1 MNADVTV
8 GAVVMRSVVGDTEAN
23 LASITALVNQAAQ
36 KNVDILCFPE
46 LCLTGYSTSP
56 RIQDE
61 ALTMDSPAVASL
73 VDLARRTGICILA
86 GFAERER
93 DAVYATHLAFS
104 GDGILGA
111 YRKLHLG
118 PPEHSIFTPGDN
130 VTVFQSHGATFGV
143 QLCYDAHFPE
153 LSTLYAV
160 KGADI
165 LFMPHASPNGSPDKK
180 LESWLRHLT
189 ARAYDNGAFVLACNQ
204 RGNNGRGLHFPGLAV
219 ILSPDG
225 RVMARNTDD
234 VDSLTTATLHKAEL
248 ESVRRHRMRYF
259 LPNRRPELYGD
270 LTDRKKSS

>member
-1 MNADVTV
+1 MDADVTV
-8 GAVVMRSVVGDTEAN
+8 GAVVMRSIVGDTDAN
-23 LASITALVNQAAQ
+23 LACISSFVDRAARG
-36 KNVDILCFPE
+36 NVDILCFPE
-46 LCLTGYSTSP
+46 LCLTGYSVSP

-86 GFAERER
+86 GFVERER
-93 DAVYATHLAFS
+93 GAVYATHLAVS
-104 GDGILGA
+104 KDGILGA

-118 PPEHSIFTPGDN
+118 PPEHAIFSPGNDIA
-130 VTVFQSHGATFGV
+130 VFQTHGTRFGV

-165 LFMPHASPNGSPDKK
+165 LFMPHASPNGTSESK

-189 ARAYDNGAFVLACNQ
+189 ARAYDNGVFVLACNQ
-204 RGNNGRGLHFPGLAV
+204 RGDNGWGLHFPGLAV

-225 RVMARNTDD
+225 KVMAQSGNDE
-234 VDSLTTATLHKAEL
+234 DSLTTATLRRADL
-248 ESVRRHRMRYF
+248 EGVRGHRMRYF
-259 LPNRRPELYGD
+259 LPHRRPELYAE
-270 LTDRKKSS
+270 LTDRKKTS